1 MRIDVPST
9 VIRSGALLD
18 IGTCARHGVPA
29 TRARNRRFST
39 EMPGIVALLV
49 FCSLF
54 LVLLV
59 AAAFQKEVRGPVP
72 ECDRCAT
79 AYRRRMTTMWV
90 GVVGGPALAVTSA
103 FLPFGINGLVLL
115 AGVVLLVVGIGSGIR
130 ADLARVRGTLNSDLV
145 WVELRGVD
153 ATFGAAVQDRVQSAP
168 ELDPWVIPQQ

>member
-1 MRIDVPST
+1 MKIDVPST

-49 FCSLF
+49 FASFF

-72 ECDRCAT
+72 ECERCAT
-79 AYRRRMTTMWV
+79 AYRRRMTAMWV
-90 GVVGGPALAVTSA
+90 GVGGGPALAVASA
-103 FLPFGINGLVLL
+103 FVPFAGAGPLLL
-115 AGVVLLVVGIGSGIR
+115 AGVVLLLVGIASGVR
-130 ADLARVRGTLNSDLV
+130 ADVARVRGTLTSDLV

-168 ELDPWVIPQQ
+168 ELDPWVIPQR